1 MDLGLSGKTVIVTG
15 GSGGIGRGLVLAFA
29 EEGCN
34 VVIATR
40 DAAQGQKVVDAA
52 TKLAGTTVLVPTDVT
67 KLEAVESL
75 AKQAHDRF
83 GDVHVLVNNAGGVS
97 HPGPFLETPR
107 SNWEWEINLN
117 IWGVV
122 NCTRVFGEEMVARKA
137 GSIVNITSNSALLGE
152 AGNFVANYGGTKGY
166 VMSLSKAL
174 AYEWGPHN
182 VRINC
187 VAPGWIVPW
196 ETDDVGT
203 GSFWKKF
210 GYELFGTPEAM
221 AQAASKGEAMYN
233 VGNQPIRRIGRP
245 EDIAWIT
252 VFLASERAAHL
263 TGQLLSVGG
272 GSYMP

>member
-1 MDLGLSGKTVIVTG
+1 MDLGLEGKTVIVTG
-15 GSGGIGRGLVLAFA
+15 GSGGIGRGLVLGFA
-29 EEGCN
+29 EEGSN

-40 DAAQGQKVVDAA
+40 DAAQGQKVADAA
-52 TKLAGTTVLVPTDVT
+52 KQHPGRVVVIPTDVT
-67 KLEAVESL
+67 DLASVERL
-75 AKQAHDRF
+75 ARATEDSF
-83 GDVHVLVNNAGGVS
+83 GPVDVLVNNAGGVA

-107 SNWEWEINLN
+107 SNWEWEVNLN

-122 NCTRVFGEEMVARKA
+122 NCTRVFGEEMVARKS

-152 AGNFVANYGGTKGY
+152 AANFVANYGGTKGY

-196 ETDDVGT
+196 ETDDVGA

-210 GYELFGTPEAM
+210 GYELFGTPEQM
-221 AQAASKGEAMYN
+221 AQAAAKGEAMYN

-245 EDIAWIT
+245 EDIAWIS
-252 VFLASERAAHL
+252 VFLASDRAAHL